1 MYVNKTK
8 RHLLLSVG
16 ASREIREILVDLL
29 ALNISLDFLI
39 AFKLVSGINVS
50 CGLLYKL

>member
-8 RHLLLSVG
+8 RHLLLSAG
-16 ASREIREILVDLL
+16 ASREIGEILVDLL
-29 ALNISLDFLI
+29 DFLI
-39 AFKLVSGINVS
+39 TFKLVSGINVS